1 MTQILQVRADPISF
15 VCELATT
22 ALLIIDM
29 QNDFCL
35 EGGLLHAR
43 GLNITPSRALIPPIR
58 EVLIAARK
66 IQMTVIFTR
75 EGHHPDL
82 SDCLPKMRERM
93 EADGGPVFGSKTPLG
108 RAVIRGEKG
117 HAIVDE
123 LRPIPTEIIVD
134 KPGNSAFFS
143 SDLDFILRNKRIESL
158 VTVGLGTEVC
168 LLSTVR
174 DASERGFDCLIL
186 EDCCASLESQ
196 ERHEAALLLM
206 KMVKMQGVPY
216 SWVSQSGEFIRQ
228 LEVLVRHHELVA
240 QKP

>member
-1 MTQILQVRADPISF
+1 
-15 VCELATT
+15 
-22 ALLIIDM
+22 M

-43 GLNITPSRALIPPIR
+43 GLNLSPCRALIPFIR

-66 IQMTVIFTR
+66 VGMTIIFTR

-82 SDCLPKMRERM
+82 SDCLPKMRRRM
-93 EADGGPVFGSKTPLG
+93 EADGGPVFGSNTPLG

-123 LRPIPTEIIVD
+123 LCPLSTEIIVD

-143 SDLDFILRNKRIESL
+143 SDLDFILRNKGIESL

-196 ERHEAALLLM
+196 ERHEAAILLM
-206 KMVKMQGVPY
+206 KMMKMQGVPY
-216 SWVSQSGEFIRQ
+216 SWVSRSSDLLHQLDMQARRAEFVPQNR
-228 LEVLVRHHELVA
+228 
-240 QKP
+240 

>member
-1 MTQILQVRADPISF
+1 MTQILQVRADPIPF

-143 SDLDFILRNKRIESL
+143 SDLDFILRNRRIESL

-216 SWVSQSGEFIRQ
+216 SWVSGSGEFIRQ
-228 LEVLVRHHELVA
+228 LEVLVGHHELVA